1 MATYD
6 NKQNASHPPTVV
18 TLTLPDRSALTNTG
32 TILVQRGDLARIHQF
47 TYSHIGDLSEI
58 IAEALI
64 ALDTVEADP
73 PVIPEA
79 PAAPPPARKPATPA
93 KPAPVAPSEPTVD
106 VPLRK
111 GTKAVRI
118 SHLKITAGDT
128 DAAAYRQAVL
138 LAGRLIDG
146 KLWDGETP
154 IRFDDVPGVARKMK
168 YLTDGDFALFK
179 LEDFVQIGGIPTDS
193 QTDALL

>member
-1 MATYD
+1 MAHTQR
-6 NKQNASHPPTVV
+6 NTHATPPPTVI
-18 TLTLPDRSALTNTG
+18 TLTLPDRDTSQDTA
-32 TILVQRGDLARIHQF
+32 TIFVQRGDLARIHQF
-47 TYSHIGDLSEI
+47 TYSHIGDLSDI
-58 IAEALI
+58 IADALI
-64 ALDTVEADP
+64 GLDAVEADP

-79 PAAPPPARKPATPA
+79 PVTTPPARKAT
-93 KPAPVAPSEPTVD
+93 KPTIPAPSEPTVD

-118 SHLKITAGDT
+118 SHIKITGGET
-128 DAAAYRQAVL
+128 DAAAYRQATL

-154 IRFDDVPGVARKMK
+154 IRFDDVYRVAKKMK
-168 YLTDGDFALFK
+168 YLTDGDFSLFK
-179 LEDFVQIGGIPTDS
+179 LEDFVQVGGIPTDT

>member
-1 MATYD
+1 MSPT
-6 NKQNASHPPTVV
+6 KHESHRHSTTV
-18 TLTLPDRSALTNTG
+18 TLTLPDAEDKTRDG
-32 TILVQRGDLARIHQF
+32 TILVQRGELARIHQF
-47 TYSHIGDLSEI
+47 TYSHIGDLSEV

-64 ALDTVEADP
+64 ALDAVEADP

-79 PAAPPPARKPATPA
+79 PAAPLVSKRAA
-93 KPAPVAPSEPTVD
+93 KPASTPTPSEPTVD

-154 IRFDDVPGVARKMK
+154 IRFEDVPGVARKMK

-179 LEDFVQIGGIPTDS
+179 LEDFVQIGGFPTDT

>member
-1 MATYD
+1 MIQRNETPA
-6 NKQNASHPPTVV
+6 TVV
-18 TLTLPDRSALTNTG
+18 TLTLPDKDASRDSA
-32 TILVQRGDLARIHQF
+32 TILVQRGDLARVHQF
-47 TYSHIGDLSEI
+47 TYSHIGALSDI

-64 ALDTVEADP
+64 ALDAVEADP
-73 PVIPEA
+73 PVIPEP
-79 PAAPPPARKPATPA
+79 PAAPPPARKTATPA

-154 IRFDDVPGVARKMK
+154 IRFEDVPGVARKMK

-179 LEDFVQIGGIPTDS
+179 LDDFVQFGGFPTDT

>member
-1 MATYD
+1 MSPTKD
-6 NKQNASHPPTVV
+6 ESHRHSTTI
-18 TLTLPDRSALTNTG
+18 TLTLPDKATSQDTA
-32 TILVQRGDLARIHQF
+32 TILVQRGELARIHQF

-64 ALDTVEADP
+64 ALDAVEADP
-73 PVIPEA
+73 PVIPET
-79 PAAPPPARKPATPA
+79 PAAPPPARKTATPA
-93 KPAPVAPSEPTVD
+93 KPAPAAPSEPTVD

-118 SHLKITAGDT
+118 SHIKIVAGDT

-154 IRFDDVPGVARKMK
+154 IRFDDVPGIARKMK

-179 LEDFVQIGGIPTDS
+179 LEDFVQIGGVPTDI

>member
-1 MATYD
+1 MPHTTITISLHD
-6 NKQNASHPPTVV
+6 SHTEG
-18 TLTLPDRSALTNTG
+18 S
-32 TILVQRGDLARIHQF
+32 ILVQRGELARIHQF

-64 ALDTVEADP
+64 ALDAVEADP

-79 PAAPPPARKPATPA
+79 PAAPPSARKTATPA
-93 KPAPVAPSEPTVD
+93 KPVPAAPSEPTVD

-118 SHLKITAGDT
+118 SHIKITAGDT

-154 IRFDDVPGVARKMK
+154 IRFDDVPAVARKMK

-179 LEDFVQIGGIPTDS
+179 LEDFVQIGGVPTDT